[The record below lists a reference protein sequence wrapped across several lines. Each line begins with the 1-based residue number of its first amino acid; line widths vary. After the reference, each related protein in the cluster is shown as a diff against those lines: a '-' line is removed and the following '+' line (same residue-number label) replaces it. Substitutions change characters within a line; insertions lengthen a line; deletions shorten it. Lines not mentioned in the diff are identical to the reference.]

1 MNLDDETLAPPP
13 GDMPVM
19 RGSKMNAAMTPPDPD
34 YVPELPDYLQN
45 QNVPI
50 MPPELQGGGNEPMP
64 F

>member
-19 RGSKMNAAMTPPDPD
+19 RGSKMNVSIPSE
-34 YVPELPDYLQN
+34 PEYIPEIPDYLQN
-45 QNVPI
+45 QGAQM
-50 MPPELQGGGNEPMP
+50 MPPGLQGNNDPVP